1 MEQKFNGLKILLF
14 DDDLDFTSNL
24 SILLEDDN
32 FQIFIGR
39 NIEETTDMCRK
50 VGPDLVIIGNPR
62 LLPANVVDDDSFNRL
77 FFSVPGVVL
86 AESPTYEDAV
96 KFMKMGACDYFD
108 KYCPYPQ
115 LLRKIEEILSKDKK
129 KDGVVIKKCGKLA
142 EVVNFIVICGHA
154 LIIERLK
161 NFSDS
166 IPCLSLVNAFKSVE
180 EMNSSGFA
188 QHVAVAL
195 ICADCNISGF
205 DDSYKIMH
213 SLYKRFAFVKPV
225 IFNEN
230 FSEEQKVELL
240 KIGVKGFFKSE
251 INSTQLTK
259 ALLSI
264 NKGEIWANRR
274 IANLAVQSGYDYLVE
289 KIAKKQTSYEE
300 LTQRELEIIKLM
312 TLGLKNREIGD
323 KIFISE
329 ATVKTHITNIFK
341 KLGVNSR
348 SKAIYIAKENKLI

>member
-1 MEQKFNGLKILLF
+1 MAKKLKEFKILLF
-14 DDDLDFTSNL
+14 DDDADFSSNL
-24 SILLEDDN
+24 SILLEDSG

-39 NIEETTDMCRK
+39 NTAEVIDLSRKIDIDLIIVCNPGLLHTNINEEPNFKETFLSI
-50 VGPDLVIIGNPR
+50 PFVILDEN
-62 LLPANVVDDDSFNRL
+62 
-77 FFSVPGVVL
+77 
-86 AESPTYEDAV
+86 PTYEEAV
-96 KFMKMGACDYFD
+96 KYMKTGACDYMD
-108 KYCPYPQ
+108 KYTPYPK
-115 LLRKIEEILSKDKK
+115 LLTKLKKSLITCVNKDK
-129 KDGVVIKKCGKLA
+129 GIIKKCSKSN
-142 EVVNFIVICGHA
+142 EVVSFIVICGHT

-161 NFSDS
+161 DYSES
-166 IPCLSLVNAFKSVE
+166 IPCLSFVNNFKFIE
-180 EMNSSGFA
+180 EVNNSDFCGNID
-188 QHVAVAL
+188 VAL
-195 ICADCNISGF
+195 ICGDCNISSF

-213 SLYKRFAFVKPV
+213 SLYKRFAFIKPV
-225 IFNEN
+225 IFNES

-251 INSTQLTK
+251 INSSQLTK

-289 KIAKKQTSYEE
+289 KIAKKETVYES
-300 LTQRELEIIKLM
+300 LTPRELEIIKLM
-312 TLGLKNREIGD
+312 TLGLKNREIGE

-348 SKAIYIAKENKLI
+348 AKAIYIAKENKLI